1 VSWEPEGREE
11 EIGWNERKDSLK
23 RLLASQRQR
32 AAEEGFPAGQI
43 ALGNSVYNPKQ
54 PLTSRVQPTRLDQDS
69 PKLLAKTSRRGV
81 HAQFELLRRPA
92 LAVPTAGEMGPLTSR
107 FLPEDPLPL

>member
-32 AAEEGFPAGQI
+32 AAEEGFPAGQV
-43 ALGNSVYNPKQ
+43 ALGNSVYDLKQ
-54 PLTSRVQPTRLDQDS
+54 PLTSRAQPTRLDQHEALSYDLGRFVCEAPIDFLEGDRAS
-69 PKLLAKTSRRGV
+69 D
-81 HAQFELLRRPA
+81 AQ
-92 LAVPTAGEMGPLTSR
+92 
-107 FLPEDPLPL
+107 